1 MNATR
6 DLMRIPGVRA
16 ISGQYRCWFV
26 DAYGVLHDGA
36 NAFLGVT
43 ETLVRL
49 RAAGA
54 KVAIVTNSAQR
65 IDAVIARLKDA
76 GITANC
82 YDHVMSSGELTW
94 RHIARLNADGSR
106 IRRVFLIRESD
117 GPCWL
122 KYLPNPIV
130 EDVGEA
136 DLIVAAGMP
145 YRTAMAAK
153 ADGLLQAL
161 ERAVAL
167 GLPMLVADSDETYPQ
182 NGVIRL
188 GPGWIA
194 WRYIELGGE
203 VIEFGKPYAPIYEAA
218 AALCGAEAGK
228 IIMVGDNLATDITGA
243 CRMGLASLLVQR
255 GGVHDGLP
263 PAELRKAAK
272 LHGAWPTYIA
282 PAFVW

>member
-6 DLMRIPGVRA
+6 DLMRVQGLRA
-16 ISGQYRCWFV
+16 IAGKYRCWFV

-36 NAFLGVT
+36 NAFPGVIESLT
-43 ETLVRL
+43 RL
-49 RAAGA
+49 RGTGA
-54 KVAIVTNSAQR
+54 KVVIVTNSAQR
-65 IDAVIARLKDA
+65 IDAVIARLLDA
-76 GITANC
+76 GIAAGC
-82 YDHVMSSGELTW
+82 YDHVISSGELTW
-94 RHIARLNADGSR
+94 RHIAKLNADGSR
-106 IRRVFLIRESD
+106 MRRVFLIRESE

-130 EDVGEA
+130 DDVAEA

-153 ADGLLQAL
+153 ADGLPQVL

-167 GLPMLVADSDETYPQ
+167 RLPMLVADSDETYPQ

-203 VIEFGKPYAPIYEAA
+203 VVEFGKPYAPIYEAA
-218 AALCGAEAGK
+218 ATLGGAEAGK
-228 IIMVGDNLATDITGA
+228 IIMVGDNLATDVAGA
-243 CRMGLASLLVQR
+243 CRMGLASLLVQKR
-255 GGVHDGLP
+255 GVHDGLS

-272 LHGAWPTYIA
+272 LYGAWPTYIA
-282 PAFVW
+282 PAFLW